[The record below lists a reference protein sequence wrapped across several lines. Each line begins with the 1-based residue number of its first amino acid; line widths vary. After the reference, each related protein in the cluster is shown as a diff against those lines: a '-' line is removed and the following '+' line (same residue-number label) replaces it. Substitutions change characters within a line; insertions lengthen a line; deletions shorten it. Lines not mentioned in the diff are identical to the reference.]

1 MRILIADDHTLVR
14 QGFVALLARE
24 PDLIVVAEAADGFEA
39 VRLVAELSPD
49 LAILDVGMPGLNGI
63 AAAARIRADSPQTR
77 ILAISVHAD
86 GRYVRQ
92 MVDAGAGGYLL
103 KDVAV
108 GEMVRAIR
116 QVAMGKRYFCQ
127 GLGYVEQADDTPIAR
142 LSPRELDVVRLVAD
156 GYRASEIAARLGV
169 SIKTAEA
176 HRRNAMRKLAVTTVA
191 DLVRLA
197 LREGLVV
204 GND

>member
-24 PDLIVVAEAADGFEA
+24 PDLIVVGEAADGFEA

-63 AAAARIRADSPQTR
+63 VATARIRADSPQTR
-77 ILAISVHAD
+77 VLAISVHAD

-92 MVDAGAGGYLL
+92 
-103 KDVAV
+103 
-108 GEMVRAIR
+108 I
-116 QVAMGKRYFCQ
+116 
-127 GLGYVEQADDTPIAR
+127 VEQADDTPVAR

-176 HRRNAMRKLAVTTVA
+176 HRRNAMRKLMVATVA

-197 LREGLVV
+197 LRERLVV